1 MLKLVLIVLVI
12 AFIIYCYLIVRNV
25 NKDYVTMIVCT
36 SIVLLIMRILPSVL
50 CSIYSVSSND
60 SKVMQDY
67 ILNVVSH
74 SNGSIEFN
82 EVEQLDTFIALDYI
96 TQYVL
101 SNPDLQLDVSI
112 KSEDELN
119 KFIEDLE
126 FDEECSDYVKCY
138 LKYTSYCLAEYS
150 LDEEAD
156 DYWHLK
162 YISHDKALSYNY
174 GILVKYKEQG
184 FLIKYQSLIDTVD
197 SFMFMFLVI
206 FWLIVSFL
214 TSITQTGGNKSD
226 L

>member
-1 MLKLVLIVLVI
+1 MLKLVLIILVI

-25 NKDYVTMIVCT
+25 NKDYVTMIVST
-36 SIVLLIMRILPSVL
+36 IIVLLVLCILPSVL
-50 CSIYSVSSND
+50 CSIYNVSSND
-60 SKVMQDY
+60 SNVMQDY

-74 SNGSIEFN
+74 SDGSIEFD
-82 EVEQLDTFIALDYI
+82 EVESLDTFIALDYI
-96 TQYVL
+96 KIYIL
-101 SNPDLQLDVSI
+101 NNPDLQLDVSI
-112 KSEDELN
+112 KSEDDLD
-119 KFIEDLE
+119 KFIEELG
-126 FDEECSDYVKCY
+126 FDENCSDYVKCY

-184 FLIKYQSLIDTVD
+184 FLIKYRSLIDTVD
-197 SFMFMFLVI
+197 SFMSMFLII
-206 FWLIVSFL
+206 FWLVVSFL